1 MRPQYCTSTEFRWAG
16 ARSPGPRNQATGP
29 YGHPE
34 GCVYGARKA
43 GRRKG
48 EPPGRATGWRGSVQR
63 GRGACVVRSRG
74 VRTSPDRRSCS
85 DVGSGRMRGKGR
97 KQMNGRERGREREIL
112 QNRLRSP
119 FKGATLL
126 DGRAKGRAGEQ
137 GVRALGT
144 VRDSSRR
151 RR

>member
-63 GRGACVVRSRG
+63 GRGGACVVRSRG

-112 QNRLRSP
+112 RMEGQRAVQGNR
-119 FKGATLL
+119 G
-126 DGRAKGRAGEQ
+126 
-137 GVRALGT
+137 
-144 VRDSSRR
+144 
-151 RR
+151 